1 MKSTYNASEQLHT
14 LQYDL
19 ENHQSTLNA
28 LASVCEETIPLVKK
42 LASGR
47 SSNPEALKAQIA
59 KKLESLE
66 WMNYGQSTDHESE
79 VEMLKEAWAE
89 IIKPAS

>member
-1 MKSTYNASEQLHT
+1 MESINTVTDQLHT

-19 ENHQSTLNA
+19 ENHQSTLRA
-28 LASVCEETIPLVKK
+28 LASVCEEAIPLVKK

-47 SSNPEALKAQIA
+47 SRNPEALKAEIA

-66 WMNYGQSTDHESE
+66 WMTYGEFTDHESE

-89 IIKPAS
+89 IMKPAS